1 MPQACRGTHQR
12 RAHSPQTQR
21 NGPGGHCSGQ
31 PVAPEQGDGCPA
43 RASVHCRHGTVVL
56 REETLQQLHGEHR
69 ARCKQQ
75 PSEQARAQH
84 GQQRQGA
91 VGAPRRA
98 NPADEPGQPGGHEHH
113 HQHEEHA
120 LVEQPRARQV
130 RHGVAEEG
138 HQDRAQRRS
147 EENRDTA
154 DVAVEHHGSR
164 DMALQQHIVGRLGVE
179 RLQPACDAREHG
191 RNGKHRD
198 VEAVHVIAQEPEAL
212 AVFAQPQR
220 QPRAAEPLPPAV
232 QTVQATLMG
241 IVSGRLFG
249 PAGVAIGVVIN
260 VLLFFVLA
268 EAVPKTYAVLNPVRG
283 ATSTARPI
291 SLLVRFWPLRAASA
305 VLIKLTNVIVKGEGL
320 KQGPFI
326 GEQEFL
332 GIVEAAAQE
341 SVIEHEE
348 RELIESIIEFGDTV
362 VREIMVPRPDAVF
375 IDSDLTITQA
385 LDKAVEDGFSRLPV
399 LRKDDDDVD
408 DVVGIVYVK
417 DLVIAERQGNGA
429 SPITD
434 LIRQVEVVPENKLVA
449 DLMRSMQ
456 AKKFHMVMVADEY
469 GIIVGLATLE
479 DCLEELVGEIVDE
492 HDDEDLSLQ
501 TLPNGDY
508 LVIGSM
514 PISRLNDEL
523 ELKVPESEYDT
534 IGGFIFGML
543 GHVPVQGESVD
554 FDGWRISTETLDGRR
569 IQQVR
574 ISALTP

>member
-1 MPQACRGTHQR
+1 MMFA
-12 RAHSPQTQR
+12 QTPTAIDYWMLA
-21 NGPGGHCSGQ
+21 GIGLIL
-31 PVAPEQGDGCPA
+31 
-43 RASVHCRHGTVVL
+43 VVL
-56 REETLQQLHGEHR
+56 IFLSLAEMSLSQLT
-69 ARCKQQ
+69 K
-75 PSEQARAQH
+75 
-84 GQQRQGA
+84 
-91 VGAPRRA
+91 
-98 NPADEPGQPGGHEHH
+98 
-113 HQHEEHA
+113 
-120 LVEQPRARQV
+120 
-130 RHGVAEEG
+130 
-138 HQDRAQRRS
+138 
-147 EENRDTA
+147 
-154 DVAVEHHGSR
+154 
-164 DMALQQHIVGRLGVE
+164 
-179 RLQPACDAREHG
+179 
-191 RNGKHRD
+191 
-198 VEAVHVIAQEPEAL
+198 
-212 AVFAQPQR
+212 
-220 QPRAAEPLPPAV
+220 PRAAALAEKGAKSGKALVRLAAEPTMWVNPLLLTV
-232 QTVQATLMG
+232 NVCQTVQATLMG
-241 IVSGRLFG
+241 IVAGRLFG
-249 PAGVAIGVVIN
+249 PAGVAVGVVIN
-260 VLLFFVLA
+260 VMLFFVLA
-268 EAVPKTYAVLNPVRG
+268 EAVPKTYALLNPVRG
-283 ATSTARPI
+283 ATTTARPI
-291 SLLVRFWPLRAASA
+291 SLLVRFWPLRAASTL
-305 VLIKLTNVIVKGEGL
+305 LIKLTNVIVKGEGL

-362 VREIMVPRPDAVF
+362 VREIMVPRPDAMF

-417 DLVIAERQGNGA
+417 DLVIAERKGNG
-429 SPITD
+429 STPITD
-434 LIRQVEVVPENKLVA
+434 LIREVEVVPENKLVA

-501 TLPNGDY
+501 HLANGDY
-508 LVIGSM
+508 LVVGSM

-574 ISALTP
+574 ISAITS

>member
-1 MPQACRGTHQR
+1 MMFA
-12 RAHSPQTQR
+12 QTPTAIDYWMLA
-21 NGPGGHCSGQ
+21 GIGLIL
-31 PVAPEQGDGCPA
+31 
-43 RASVHCRHGTVVL
+43 VVL
-56 REETLQQLHGEHR
+56 IFLSLAEMSLSQLT
-69 ARCKQQ
+69 K
-75 PSEQARAQH
+75 
-84 GQQRQGA
+84 
-91 VGAPRRA
+91 
-98 NPADEPGQPGGHEHH
+98 
-113 HQHEEHA
+113 
-120 LVEQPRARQV
+120 
-130 RHGVAEEG
+130 
-138 HQDRAQRRS
+138 
-147 EENRDTA
+147 
-154 DVAVEHHGSR
+154 
-164 DMALQQHIVGRLGVE
+164 
-179 RLQPACDAREHG
+179 
-191 RNGKHRD
+191 
-198 VEAVHVIAQEPEAL
+198 
-212 AVFAQPQR
+212 
-220 QPRAAEPLPPAV
+220 PRAAALAEKGAKSGKALVRLAAEPTMWVNPLLLTV
-232 QTVQATLMG
+232 NVCQTVQATLMG
-241 IVSGRLFG
+241 IVAGRLFG
-249 PAGVAIGVVIN
+249 PTGVAVGVVIN
-260 VLLFFVLA
+260 VMLFFVLA
-268 EAVPKTYAVLNPVRG
+268 EAVPKTYALLNPVRG
-283 ATSTARPI
+283 ATTTARPI
-291 SLLVRFWPLRAASA
+291 SLLVRFWPLRAASTL
-305 VLIKLTNVIVKGEGL
+305 LIKLTNVIVKGEGL

-362 VREIMVPRPDAVF
+362 VREIMVPRPDAMF
-375 IDSDLTITQA
+375 IDSDLTITEA

-417 DLVIAERQGNGA
+417 DLVIAERKGNG
-429 SPITD
+429 STPITD
-434 LIRQVEVVPENKLVA
+434 LIREVEVVPENKLVA

-501 TLPNGDY
+501 HLANGDY
-508 LVIGSM
+508 LVVGSM

-574 ISALTP
+574 ISAITS